1 MKKKNIVFLDF
12 HSTSGLGHLSRC
24 KYLLKYLNLKSAIFI
39 SEKKINEKGFKCI
52 NITFDKFLKENK
64 ENFNIAII
72 DSYKITY
79 EQEKKI
85 KKISNKLITID
96 DENKRRFCCDY
107 LINYN
112 PEAKNFKYQK
122 KIQKDTKLL
131 LGKNYNFILN
141 FKKIKIKTNN
151 KINILIYF
159 GTKNRSIFLKKKILD
174 KLKKNKKIIGKIK
187 IFSKYQFYHKDFN
200 IEFKYNKNK
209 KIILSDIKN
218 SDICI
223 ISSGIIIYEAL
234 SYKKLIFAKP
244 ISNNQLSHYKYLLK
258 NKLIHSTNN
267 LKNFTFTRKKINEI
281 NPYKNDLDVYY
292 DRSKILQLIINP
304 LKDSSN
310 KNLYLTYYDKKY
322 DFDLYRMQTSSY
334 RKFYINKN
342 KFSYF
347 NHKKYLSL
355 MNQNK
360 ISLYI
365 IKRDEK
371 FAGYLKFEIKK
382 RKIYVS
388 IAILKK
394 YQKKQIAYK
403 VLQYLMKNSFFKL
416 KPFAEINNNNFAS
429 LKTFKKAGFK
439 TKNIKTFV

>member
-187 IFSKYQFYHKDFN
+187 IFSKYQFNHKDFN

-223 ISSGIIIYEAL
+223 VSSGIIIYEAL

-267 LKNFTFTRKKINEI
+267 LKNFTFTRKKINKI
-281 NPYKNDLDVYY
+281 NP
-292 DRSKILQLIINP
+292 
-304 LKDSSN
+304 
-310 KNLYLTYYDKKY
+310 
-322 DFDLYRMQTSSY
+322 
-334 RKFYINKN
+334 
-342 KFSYF
+342 
-347 NHKKYLSL
+347 
-355 MNQNK
+355 
-360 ISLYI
+360 
-365 IKRDEK
+365 
-371 FAGYLKFEIKK
+371 
-382 RKIYVS
+382 
-388 IAILKK
+388 
-394 YQKKQIAYK
+394 
-403 VLQYLMKNSFFKL
+403 
-416 KPFAEINNNNFAS
+416 
-429 LKTFKKAGFK
+429 
-439 TKNIKTFV
+439 